1 MSAPQTESPLA
12 TWSHMF
18 AIGFDMQRTWM
29 KAAETLLASQRV
41 VDARTILI
49 RNAGQSPLTGDY
61 RELSRMVPEKI
72 EAFTQSGAALT
83 QNMAAVHQ
91 AFLSQGQA
99 MAAAMLSGNPFW
111 MLQGSRQALS
121 SLDVISRLGAATLAP
136 IHKTATANARRLAKR
151 KKQ

>member
-1 MSAPQTESPLA
+1 
-12 TWSHMF
+12 
-18 AIGFDMQRTWM
+18 M
-29 KAAETLLASQRV
+29 KATETLLTSQRV
-41 VDARTILI
+41 IDARTILI
-49 RNAGQSPLTGDY
+49 RNAGQSPLTGEY

-83 QNMAAVHQ
+83 QNMAAMHQ

-99 MAAAMLSGNPFW
+99 LAAAMLSGNPFW

-121 SLDVISRLGAATLAP
+121 SLDAVSRLGAATLAP

>member
-1 MSAPQTESPLA
+1 MSAPQTDSPLA

-29 KAAETLLASQRV
+29 KATETLLASQRV
-41 VDARTILI
+41 IDARTILI

-83 QNMAAVHQ
+83 QNMAAMHQ

-111 MLQGSRQALS
+111 MLQGSRQAFRS
-121 SLDVISRLGAATLAP
+121 IDAVSRMGAATLAP

>member
-1 MSAPQTESPLA
+1 MSAPQTDSPLA

-18 AIGFDMQRTWM
+18 AIGFDVQRTWM

-49 RNAGQSPLTGDY
+49 RNAGQYPLTGDY

-83 QNMAAVHQ
+83 QNMAAMHQ

-121 SLDVISRLGAATLAP
+121 SLDAVSRLAAATLAP